1 MNIFRGFASKG
12 VKGSEGGKKMK
23 EMIVIRALENG
34 LWEIQVLVRKG
45 KDEFIERGKIC
56 KI

>member
-1 MNIFRGFASKG
+1 MN
-12 VKGSEGGKKMK
+12 

-34 LWEIQVLVRKG
+34 FWEIQVVTRKR
-45 KDEFIERGKIC
+45 KNEFIERGKVC

>member
-1 MNIFRGFASKG
+1 
-12 VKGSEGGKKMK
+12 MK

-34 LWEIQVLVRKG
+34 LWEIQVRIRKS
-45 KDEFIERGKIC
+45 KNELIERGKVC

>member
-1 MNIFRGFASKG
+1 MT
-12 VKGSEGGKKMK
+12 

-34 LWEIQVLVRKG
+34 FWEIQVRIK
-45 KDEFIERGKIC
+45 KSKTEFIERGKIC

>member
-1 MNIFRGFASKG
+1 
-12 VKGSEGGKKMK
+12 MK

>member
-1 MNIFRGFASKG
+1 
-12 VKGSEGGKKMK
+12 MK

-34 LWEIQVLVRKG
+34 LWEIQVLVRKN
-45 KDEFIERGKIC
+45 KNELIERGKIC

>member
-1 MNIFRGFASKG
+1 
-12 VKGSEGGKKMK
+12 MK

-34 LWEIQVLVRKG
+34 LWEIQVLVRVNKN
-45 KDEFIERGKIC
+45 EFIERGKVC